1 MIIDSLCSAL
11 ECPLRFSLPGALAEE
26 RSPYLADSGSPRGGR
41 RGHDSFFRSAFGDP
55 ARLSRLLAAGA
66 KKNPRFAEF
75 LAAVD
80 FSTMRAVPEGVAG
93 EFGAG
98 YGDLAFEARLR
109 DGPRA
114 DLLVGF
120 LVEHKSY
127 RDDEV
132 LRQLVRYWYG
142 LMFRRGRGVP
152 TVAVIVYNGKGGWR
166 PGPDVEMYP
175 EYPEYLRRVGL
186 PFRCEFID
194 IGSDLCEE
202 EIRAMDVVSMHTL
215 LVMRYVFDAAK
226 LRAYLPEALK
236 LLLSLG
242 REERSTLW
250 NRTCVYLGELLEP
263 EQREVYMDYQTH
275 REVFGTPCI
284 AEVMEMEVEER
295 IAKACEK
302 AREEA
307 GDKARKEGREE
318 GRTEGREEGRT
329 EALAENCRETALRM
343 LGKRYPL
350 EDIAL
355 ISGLSLAEVKKLALK
370 AK

>member
-1 MIIDSLCSAL
+1 MSAALSYIPARSFSRFSALIINSLCTAL
-11 ECPLRFSLPGALAEE
+11 ECPLRFDFPDALAEA
-26 RSPYLADSGSPRGGR
+26 RVPYLADPGGSPQGGR
-41 RGHDSFFRSAFGDP
+41 HGHDAFFKSAFGDP
-55 ARLSRLLAAGA
+55 ERLSRLLAAGA
-66 KKNPRFAEF
+66 RKNPGFAEF

-80 FSTMRAVPEGVAG
+80 FATMRAVPEGVAG

-98 YGDLAFEARLR
+98 SGDLAFEARLR
-109 DGPRA
+109 NGHRA

-120 LVEHKSY
+120 LVEHTSY
-127 RDDEV
+127 RDGGV

-152 TVAVIVYNGKGGWR
+152 TVAVIVYNGRDRWR
-166 PGPDVEMYP
+166 PGADVEMYP

-194 IGSDLCEE
+194 IGCDLSEE

-226 LRAYLPEALK
+226 LRAYLPEAARLP
-236 LLLSLG
+236 LSLG
-242 REERSTLW
+242 REERATLW

-263 EQREVYMDYQTH
+263 GQKEVYMDYQTH

-295 IAKACEK
+295 IAKA
-302 AREEA
+302 RE
-307 GDKARKEGREE
+307 
-318 GRTEGREEGRT
+318 
-329 EALAENCRETALRM
+329 EALAETCRETALRM

-350 EDIAL
+350 EDVAL
-355 ISGLSLAEVKKLALK
+355 ISGLPLAKVRELAEKTK
-370 AK
+370 

>member
-26 RSPYLADSGSPRGGR
+26 RSPYLAGSGGSPRGGR

-80 FSTMRAVPEGVAG
+80 FRTMRAVPEGVAG

-242 REERSTLW
+242 REERATLW

-263 EQREVYMDYQTH
+263 GQKEVYMDYQTH

-307 GDKARKEGREE
+307 GDKAREEGREE
-318 GRTEGREEGRT
+318 GRE
-329 EALAENCRETALRM
+329 ENCRETALRM
-343 LGKRYPL
+343 LGKRYGLSL